1 MMKEQ
6 ASEFIRRLS
15 ELGKGDQVALKR
27 ALGETLNGS
36 SGKAQ
41 AAFFKVY
48 LGGNEGS
55 TFLAATVI
63 CFLGIEEETA
73 KGNGSVGEALHR
85 YKVKEAKVK
94 EAMEDSTGLDNKLAA
109 ILDVQIGVQEEFFA
123 SKISRIIRMLKQK
136 DCIPE
141 YGQLVV
147 DLTNWDKETRYVQRS
162 WAKDYYS
169 KREEERE

>member
-1 MMKEQ
+1 MTKEQ

-27 ALGETLNGS
+27 ALGETLNES

-48 LGGNEGS
+48 IGGNEES
-55 TFLAATVI
+55 AFFAATAI
-63 CFLGIEEETA
+63 CFLGIEEDTA
-73 KGNGSVGEALHR
+73 KGNGSVGEALRR
-85 YKVKEAKVK
+85 YKVK

-109 ILDVQIGVQEEFFA
+109 ILDVQIGIQEEYFA
-123 SKISRIIRMLKQK
+123 SKVSRIMRMLKQK

-147 DLTNWDKETRYVQRS
+147 DLTNWDKETRYVQRR